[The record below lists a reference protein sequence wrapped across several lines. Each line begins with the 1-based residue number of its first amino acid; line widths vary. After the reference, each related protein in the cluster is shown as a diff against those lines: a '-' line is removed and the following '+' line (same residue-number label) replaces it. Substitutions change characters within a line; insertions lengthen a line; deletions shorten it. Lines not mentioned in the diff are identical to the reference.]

1 MKRSKINKVIK
12 DMEQLY
18 REEGFHL
25 PPFADWTP
33 QEWQDKGH
41 EYDEIRDNMLGW
53 DVTDYNS
60 NDFDK
65 VGAVLFTYRNGDLH
79 DQSDGRVY
87 CEKYIIMKYWVYGAR
102 GESRWRLVD

>member
-41 EYDEIRDNMLGW
+41 EYDEIRGNRGSSTFGIRVHNGTPDRKLLDGISSTKRSNMH
-53 DVTDYNS
+53 
-60 NDFDK
+60 
-65 VGAVLFTYRNGDLH
+65 RNCHFL
-79 DQSDGRVY
+79 R
-87 CEKYIIMKYWVYGAR
+87 
-102 GESRWRLVD
+102 

>member
-41 EYDEIRDNMLGW
+41 E
-53 DVTDYNS
+53 
-60 NDFDK
+60 
-65 VGAVLFTYRNGDLH
+65 
-79 DQSDGRVY
+79 
-87 CEKYIIMKYWVYGAR
+87 
-102 GESRWRLVD
+102 